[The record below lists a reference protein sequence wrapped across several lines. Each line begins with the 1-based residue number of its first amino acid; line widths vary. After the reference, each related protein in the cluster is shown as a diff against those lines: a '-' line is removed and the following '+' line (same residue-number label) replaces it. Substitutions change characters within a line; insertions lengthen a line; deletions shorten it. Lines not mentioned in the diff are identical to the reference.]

1 MTVDYEILKGLYPE
15 LDPMEI
21 QISYPANPVDQLFDN
36 NFKTVENELIL
47 DPGMVP
53 IIIPSN
59 YIENNNHVYPSN

>member
-36 NFKTVENELIL
+36 KFKTVENELIL

-53 IIIPSN
+53 IITPSN

>member
-1 MTVDYEILKGLYPE
+1 
-15 LDPMEI
+15 MEI